1 MFTDQDGLNAD
12 LLDRLTVADDHPR
25 DGNQH
30 GVVRRQVGL
39 LQQPEFTIKT
49 IETGRNYGRYQIE
62 PLEPGYGTT
71 IGNSL
76 RRILL
81 RSLPGCAI
89 SRIRIDNVW
98 HEFATIPNVREDV
111 TEVVLNLKS
120 IRLRRMIEM
129 HGDVRAHLY
138 ARGEGT
144 GERIVTAADVEWPAE
159 VELINDEQQIATLD
173 GPDAVLDMD
182 LWISRDR
189 GYRPAEAQETYALGE
204 IPIDAIF
211 TPIQRVNFVIEHTR
225 VGQNVDY
232 DRLILEILTDGT
244 IEPDDALSQSAQIL
258 MDHARVFAEFTK
270 PELEVSAGSFISE
283 EVQNKPLA
291 DLGLSPRVLN
301 ALRSKQIDKVGQVL
315 TMDPDQ
321 LLSIRNFGP
330 RSLTELRE
338 KLGEF
343 GYLPEAEVGVSFSFD
358 GVVDDD
364 EPEVLD
370 AAEAIASLGGLDAD
384 EDNQG

>member
-1 MFTDQDGLNAD
+1 
-12 LLDRLTVADDHPR
+12 
-25 DGNQH
+25 
-30 GVVRRQVGL
+30 L
-39 LQQPEFTIKT
+39 LQTPEFTIKT
-49 IETGRNYGRYQIE
+49 VQTGRNYGRYQVE

-71 IGNSL
+71 LGNAL

-81 RSLPGCAI
+81 RSLEGCAI

-98 HEFATIPNVREDV
+98 HEFATIPGVREDV
-111 TEVVLNLKS
+111 TEVVLNLKG
-120 IRLRRMIEM
+120 IRLRRVTEL

-138 ARGEGT
+138 VRGEGA
-144 GERIVTAADVEWPAE
+144 ERVVTAGDVEWPAE
-159 VELINDEQQIATLD
+159 VEVVNHEQPIATLD
-173 GPDAVLDMD
+173 GPDSVLDMD

-189 GYRPAEAQETYALGE
+189 GYRSADTQETYALGE

-232 DRLILEILTDGT
+232 DRLILEVLTDGT
-244 IEPDDALSQSAQIL
+244 IEPDDALSRAAQIL
-258 MDHARVFAEFTK
+258 VDHARVFADFTH
-270 PELEVSAGSFISE
+270 PEPETSASSFIPE

-338 KLGEF
+338 RLAEF
-343 GYLPEAEVGVSFSFD
+343 GYLPEADTSALSEFAGSDIEDEDPDTLEV
-358 GVVDDD
+358 
-364 EPEVLD
+364 
-370 AAEAIASLGGLDAD
+370 AEAIASLRGADTSLDTN
-384 EDNQG
+384 EDKGQ

>member
-1 MFTDQDGLNAD
+1 M
-12 LLDRLTVADDHPR
+12 
-25 DGNQH
+25 
-30 GVVRRQVGL
+30 

-49 IETGRNYGRYQIE
+49 VESGRNYGLYQVE

-71 IGNSL
+71 LGNAL

-81 RSLPGCAI
+81 RSLEGCAV

-98 HEFATIPNVREDV
+98 HEFATIPGVREDV
-111 TEVVLNLKS
+111 TEIVLNLKA
-120 IRLRRMIEM
+120 IRLRRVTEL

-138 ARGEGT
+138 ARGDSD
-144 GERIVTAADVEWPAE
+144 GERVVTAGDIEWP
-159 VELINDEQQIATLD
+159 VEIDLVNPDQEIATLSSA
-173 GPDAVLDMD
+173 DAVIDMD

-189 GYRPAEAQETYALGE
+189 GYRPAEAAETVALGE
-204 IPIDAIF
+204 IPIDAIY
-211 TPIQRVNFVIEHTR
+211 TPIQRVNYVIEQTR
-225 VGQNVDY
+225 VGSEVDY

-244 IEPDDALSQSAQIL
+244 IEPDDALSQAAQIL
-258 MDHARVFAEFTK
+258 MDHARVFAEFTHPE
-270 PELEVSAGSFISE
+270 PELAANSFISE

-338 KLGEF
+338 KLAEF
-343 GYLPEAEVGVSFSFD
+343 GYLPEAS
-358 GVVDDD
+358 
-364 EPEVLD
+364 LD
-370 AAEAIASLGGLDAD
+370 AASGDGEDEEVNFAEAIGETAATPAGD
-384 EDNQG
+384 EETLS

>member
-1 MFTDQDGLNAD
+1 M
-12 LLDRLTVADDHPR
+12 
-25 DGNQH
+25 
-30 GVVRRQVGL
+30 
-39 LQQPEFTIKT
+39 LQQPDFTIKT
-49 IETGRNYGRYQIE
+49 IEAGRNYGRYQIE

-71 IGNSL
+71 LGNSL

-81 RSLPGCAI
+81 RSLEGCAI

-120 IRLRRMIEM
+120 IRLRRVTEL

-138 ARGEGT
+138 ARGEGD
-144 GERIVTAADVEWPAE
+144 GERIVTAGDVEWPVE
-159 VELINDEQQIATLD
+159 VDLVNPDQIIATLD
-173 GPDAVLDMD
+173 GADAVLDMD
-182 LWISRDR
+182 LWISRNR
-189 GYRPAEAQETYALGE
+189 GYQPAEAQEIVALGE

-258 MDHARVFAEFTK
+258 MAHARVFAEFTR
-270 PELEVSAGSFISE
+270 PEPEISANSFISE
-283 EVQNKPLA
+283 EVQNKQLA

-301 ALRSKQIDKVGQVL
+301 ALRSKQIDKVGQIL

-338 KLGEF
+338 KLGEY
-343 GYLPEAEVGVSFSFD
+343 GYLPEAEVGVLA
-358 GVVDDD
+358 VDVNGLEDD
-364 EPEVLD
+364 SNELEV
-370 AAEAIASLGGLDAD
+370 AEAIVSTGGVDSD
-384 EDNQG
+384 TTDDKDIVE